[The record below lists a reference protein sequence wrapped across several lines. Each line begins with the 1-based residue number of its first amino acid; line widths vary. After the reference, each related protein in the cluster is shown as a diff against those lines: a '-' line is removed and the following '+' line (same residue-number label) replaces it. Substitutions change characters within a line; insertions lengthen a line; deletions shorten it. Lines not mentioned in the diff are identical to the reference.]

1 MDSRPRLHGAFSEAA
16 PASYFR
22 ECLLLGTW
30 LNPYLSLTSLLLL
43 SGLILLATELQAT
56 GLHRW
61 GTAGIRQ
68 PIARAPPRLGSP
80 RARRPEGEVEDDKES
95 DPSTIMEPMYQ
106 GQGPSTLSRLKL
118 GGGRTRY
125 S

>member
-1 MDSRPRLHGAFSEAA
+1 MLF
-16 PASYFR
+16 
-22 ECLLLGTW
+22 GTW

-43 SGLILLATELQAT
+43 SGPILLATELQAT
-56 GLHRW
+56 GLRRW
-61 GTAGIRQ
+61 GTAGIPSRSWELAHGSG
-68 PIARAPPRLGSP
+68 ARE
-80 RARRPEGEVEDDKES
+80 RAGLREVEDDKDR

-106 GQGPSTLSRLKL
+106 GQGPSTLSRLKV